1 TFTGCIRRKRW
12 TCGPPPIWCPSPGS
26 SRRWW
31 PGAGSRSTRPFSSGD
46 SVNRALAGEGRRFFF
61 EATSISGN
69 RIDPSRF
76 FLRFPPPG
84 ADDCPGD
91 CAYCRSEACW
101 LQGGWDVLTI
111 PVDRCTQLR
120 LLEMSHA
127 QAMFRLVAS
136 NRDHLRPWLPWVDR
150 MRVESDAENYILR
163 SLGRFSAG
171 TEAHF
176 GIWFREMLAG
186 SITVERIDAWNRVAE
201 IGYWLGKE
209 FVGKG
214 IMRRSAAA
222 LIDYLIEKRAIN
234 RIEI

>member
-1 TFTGCIRRKRW
+1 M
-12 TCGPPPIWCPSPGS
+12 
-26 SRRWW
+26 
-31 PGAGSRSTRPFSSGD
+31 
-46 SVNRALAGEGRRFFF
+46 
-61 EATSISGN
+61 
-69 RIDPSRF
+69 
-76 FLRFPPPG
+76 
-84 ADDCPGD
+84 
-91 CAYCRSEACW
+91 
-101 LQGGWDVLTI
+101 LTI

-176 GIWFREMLAG
+176 GIWFQGMLAG

-209 FVGKG
+209 FVGRG
-214 IMRRSAAA
+214 IMRRSTAA
-222 LIDYLIEKRAIN
+222 LIDYLIDQRAIN
-234 RIEI
+234 RIEIRCTPVNVSSQSIPLRLGFRMEGTLHEAAYLRGKFHDHLLFAITANEWKRRKQGGEETRKPAAPAPHAPT

>member
-1 TFTGCIRRKRW
+1 M
-12 TCGPPPIWCPSPGS
+12 
-26 SRRWW
+26 
-31 PGAGSRSTRPFSSGD
+31 
-46 SVNRALAGEGRRFFF
+46 
-61 EATSISGN
+61 
-69 RIDPSRF
+69 
-76 FLRFPPPG
+76 
-84 ADDCPGD
+84 
-91 CAYCRSEACW
+91 
-101 LQGGWDVLTI
+101 LTI

-234 RIEI
+234 RIEIRCTPANVSSQAIPLSLGFRMEGTLREAAYLKGRFHDHLLFAITAEEWKRRKQSEEETQCLPAGGPSELPGR

>member
-1 TFTGCIRRKRW
+1 M
-12 TCGPPPIWCPSPGS
+12 
-26 SRRWW
+26 
-31 PGAGSRSTRPFSSGD
+31 
-46 SVNRALAGEGRRFFF
+46 
-61 EATSISGN
+61 
-69 RIDPSRF
+69 
-76 FLRFPPPG
+76 
-84 ADDCPGD
+84 
-91 CAYCRSEACW
+91 
-101 LQGGWDVLTI
+101 LTI

-234 RIEI
+234 RIEIRCPPANVSSQAIPLSLGFRMEGTLREAAYLKGRFHDHLLFAITAEEWKRRKQGEEETQCLPAGGPSELPGR